1 MNIVLL
7 VAFPELCPRQDGRL
21 FLSPP
26 NRRTSR
32 SWSNVKPEQA
42 SQGRIRHI
50 YPLAN
55 EINPWTFEHAS
66 AIFNLSSCNQPACH

>member
-1 MNIVLL
+1 MNIVSL
-7 VAFPELCPRQDGRL
+7 VTFPELCPRQDGRL
-21 FLSPP
+21 FPCPP

-55 EINPWTFEHAS
+55 EINPWTSEHAS
-66 AIFNLSSCNQPACH
+66 ATFNLSSCNRPACH